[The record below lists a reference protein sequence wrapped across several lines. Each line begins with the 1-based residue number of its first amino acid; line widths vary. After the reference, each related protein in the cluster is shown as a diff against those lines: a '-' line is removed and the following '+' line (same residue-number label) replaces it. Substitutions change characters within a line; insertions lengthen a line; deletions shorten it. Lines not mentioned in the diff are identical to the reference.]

1 MMNETKARE
10 NRAYV
15 RRLLRERQP
24 ALAVL
29 LGAAPSYPCGP
40 GCRADRWCECALDP
54 EARFHGGDCPVAP
67 GAQLRFTGA
76 EMMARLGLEGTQA

>member
-1 MMNETKARE
+1 MNTTRAKE

-24 ALAVL
+24 GLAVL

-40 GCRADRWCECALDP
+40 GCRAQRTCECALDP
-54 EARFHGGDCPVAP
+54 EARFHGEDCPVAP

-76 EMMARLGLEGTQA
+76 EMMARLGLEGAQP